1 MPRRELGMEGEWE
14 DGGGL
19 WFYMVGKKEDVA
31 IEHWLMQ
38 GIIEREM
45 HLCKLTCCIVRLGEQ
60 SFAT

>member
-1 MPRRELGMEGEWE
+1 
-14 DGGGL
+14 
-19 WFYMVGKKEDVA
+19 MVGKKEDVA
-31 IEHWLMQ
+31 IEHRLMQ